1 MKRSTPFALLALTG
15 SLLSACAP
23 QPVPDGVKPTISLT
37 AAPTTVTSAG
47 TVTLS
52 ATATDNV
59 GVTKVDFYQGTT
71 LIGSDTTEPYSIASA
86 NITSA
91 QNGTLTYRAV
101 ASDAAGNTAEATT
114 NVTVNI
120 DVTAPTV
127 SVTADPATLT
137 AAGTVTFTAT
147 ATSVSGVTKVDFY
160 DNGTL
165 ISTDTTAPYSASKAY
180 TAADNGTRTITATA
194 TNSAGKATTATT
206 TLKVGID
213 AAAPTV
219 TLSATPNPVT
229 AAGDVKLTASAQD
242 DVGVTKVEFY
252 NGSTKISEDMTA
264 PYEAVVSV
272 NALMNGQRTYTA
284 VAYDAAGRKTSADTV
299 VTVNITSAAAPLK
312 VTVVD
317 QNIGAPV
324 TGSTVSVYQNGQLLG
339 NITTDASGQLNLS
352 GLPAGSYDLKARKA
366 GMAGSDLYGVM
377 VGTQTPSVQMVQ
389 RPAFDTSATTNPAT
403 LVVTRADGS
412 PLAGATFTGQLDF
425 RIKTAA
431 DSDHV
436 GPIRIVYAQLG
447 RTPGSGGITASPT
460 AANWNYSP
468 KQDALGVVDSGPVTT
483 TGNFTAGFGS
493 AAGEQ
498 VYLEIM
504 AVDYNYN
511 YVRHVIPVKLINADA
526 AAQNTVVAP
535 TAAAATAF
543 TLKQEGSWT
552 TPYGAGNDTDAAPNG
567 SGVFVEVRWCYTNTT
582 ATAKPFAFDVERS
595 SDGATFSKI
604 GTVGGGASTSCS
616 ATNQASRP
624 FAYRDTSAELA
635 AGKTFTY
642 RVVARGTNTAAS
654 NTTQT
659 TPLAQFT
666 PTFIAP
672 ADESTGVSVNP
683 TFVLGQNQTAIGADG
698 AAYNIRV
705 RDLMTLSGYN
715 LPGSASNALLRVEE
729 GTGATGNGIPVGQ
742 SLVFTST
749 GSVFGKPTTAA
760 SVLTDTSG
768 TYVAAKPNLMP
779 VNTTAHTFSMPWNVL
794 VATPLQPLRP
804 YKWELYSG
812 LAYKYAPSEGNRI
825 SAYSVFT
832 WPASTDAPVL
842 QTRPVNINWDFITG
856 Q

>member
-1 MKRSTPFALLALTG
+1 MKRFSSLALFALTG
-15 SLLSACAP
+15 TLITACTQTASP
-23 QPVPDGVKPTISLT
+23 GADTTLPTI
-37 AAPTTVTSAG
+37 
-47 TVTLS
+47 
-52 ATATDNV
+52 
-59 GVTKVDFYQGTT
+59 
-71 LIGSDTTEPYSIASA
+71 
-86 NITSA
+86 
-91 QNGTLTYRAV
+91 TLT
-101 ASDAAGNTAEATT
+101 
-114 NVTVNI
+114 
-120 DVTAPTV
+120 
-127 SVTADPATLT
+127 
-137 AAGTVTFTAT
+137 
-147 ATSVSGVTKVDFY
+147 
-160 DNGTL
+160 
-165 ISTDTTAPYSASKAY
+165 
-180 TAADNGTRTITATA
+180 
-194 TNSAGKATTATT
+194 
-206 TLKVGID
+206 
-213 AAAPTV
+213 
-219 TLSATPNPVT
+219 ATPNPVT
-229 AAGDVKLTASAQD
+229 AAGQVTLKAAVSDN
-242 DVGVTKVEFY
+242 VGVTKVEFF
-252 NGSTKISEDMTA
+252 NDANVKVAEDTTA
-264 PYEAVVSV
+264 PFEQPVDV
-272 NALMNGQRTYTA
+272 NALMNGTRKFMAT
-284 VAYDAAGRKTSADTV
+284 AYDAAGNKASASTDV
-299 VTVNITSAAAPLK
+299 AVNITAATAPLK

-324 TGSTVSVYQNGQLLG
+324 ADSTVSVYQSGKLLG
-339 NITTDASGQLNLS
+339 SVKTDASGQLNLS
-352 GLPAGSYDLKARKA
+352 GLTAGSYDLKARKT
-366 GMAGSDLYGVM
+366 GMAGSDLYGVTI
-377 VGTQTPSVQMVQ
+377 GTQTPSVQMVQ

-412 PLAGATFTGQLDF
+412 PITGATFTGQLDF

-468 KQDALGVVDSGPVTT
+468 KQDALGAVDSGPVTT

-493 AAGEQ
+493 ATGEQ

-511 YVRHVIPVKLINADA
+511 YVRHVIPVNLINTDT

-552 TPYGAGNDTDAAPNG
+552 TPYSAETGTDAAPNG

-582 ATAKPFAFDVERS
+582 ATAKPFAFDIERS
-595 SDGATFSKI
+595 GDNGASYSKV
-604 GTVGGGASTSCS
+604 GTVGGGANASCS

-624 FAYRDTSAELA
+624 FAFRDTSAELT

-672 ADESTGVSVNP
+672 ADETTGVSVNP

-698 AAYNIRV
+698 AAYNIRL
-705 RDLMTLSGYN
+705 RDLMTQNGYN

-729 GTGATGNGIPVGQ
+729 GTGPTGNGIPAGQ
-742 SLVFTST
+742 SLVFTSS
-749 GSVFGKPTTAA
+749 GAVLGKPASAA

-779 VNTTAHTFSMPWNVL
+779 VDTAAHTFSMPWNVL

-832 WPASTDAPVL
+832 WPASTDAPIL

>member
-1 MKRSTPFALLALTG
+1 MKRFSSLALFALTG
-15 SLLSACAP
+15 
-23 QPVPDGVKPTISLT
+23 
-37 AAPTTVTSAG
+37 
-47 TVTLS
+47 
-52 ATATDNV
+52 
-59 GVTKVDFYQGTT
+59 T
-71 LIGSDTTEPYSIASA
+71 LITACTQTGSPVADTGLLTI
-86 NITSA
+86 
-91 QNGTLTYRAV
+91 TLT
-101 ASDAAGNTAEATT
+101 
-114 NVTVNI
+114 
-120 DVTAPTV
+120 
-127 SVTADPATLT
+127 
-137 AAGTVTFTAT
+137 
-147 ATSVSGVTKVDFY
+147 
-160 DNGTL
+160 
-165 ISTDTTAPYSASKAY
+165 
-180 TAADNGTRTITATA
+180 
-194 TNSAGKATTATT
+194 
-206 TLKVGID
+206 
-213 AAAPTV
+213 
-219 TLSATPNPVT
+219 ATPNPVT
-229 AAGDVKLTASAQD
+229 AAGDVMLKAAVSD
-242 DVGVTKVEFY
+242 SVGVTKVEFF
-252 NGSTKISEDMTA
+252 NEANVKIAEDTTA
-264 PYEAVVSV
+264 PFEQPAPVTAV
-272 NALMNGQRTYTA
+272 MNGTRKFTA
-284 VAYDAAGRKTSADTV
+284 TAYDAAGNKASDSTD
-299 VTVNITSAAAPLK
+299 VTVNITAATAPLK

-324 TGSTVSVYQNGQLLG
+324 ADSTVSVYQGDKLLG
-339 NITTDASGQLNLS
+339 SVKTDASGQLNLS
-352 GLPAGSYDLKARKA
+352 GLDAGVYDLKARKA
-366 GMAGSDLYGVM
+366 GMAGSDLYGVT

-412 PLAGATFTGQLDF
+412 PLPGATFTGQLDF

-468 KQDALGVVDSGPVTT
+468 KQDALGVVDTGAVST

-511 YVRHVIPVKLINADA
+511 YVRHVIPVKLINTDT

-552 TPYGAGNDTDAAPNG
+552 TPYGAETGTDAAPNG

-582 ATAKPFAFDVERS
+582 ATAKPFAFDIERS
-595 SDGATFSKI
+595 GDSGATYSKI
-604 GTVGGGASTSCS
+604 GTVGGGANTSCS

-624 FAYRDTSAELA
+624 FAFRDTSAELT

-642 RVVARGTNTAAS
+642 RVVARGNNTAAS

-672 ADESTGVSVNP
+672 ADETTNVSVNP

-705 RDLMTLSGYN
+705 RDLMTLGGYN
-715 LPGSASNALLRVEE
+715 LPDAAANALLRVEE
-729 GTGATGNGIPVGQ
+729 GTGATGNGIPAGQ
-742 SLVFTST
+742 SLVFTSS
-749 GSVFGKPTTAA
+749 GAVLGKPASAA

-779 VNTTAHTFSMPWNVL
+779 VDTAAHTFSMPWNVL

-832 WPASTDAPVL
+832 WPASTDAPIL